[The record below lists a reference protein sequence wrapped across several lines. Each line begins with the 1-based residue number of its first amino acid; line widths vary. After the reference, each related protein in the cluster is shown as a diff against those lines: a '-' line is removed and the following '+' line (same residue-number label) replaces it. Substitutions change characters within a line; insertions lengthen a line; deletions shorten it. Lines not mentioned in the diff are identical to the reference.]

1 MNTSFHITLAQE
13 YEEINFSS
21 VLFTLLLQDVTEDW
35 LGYIVVRGVTNRHR
49 IKGAYKT
56 PKIA

>member
-35 LGYIVVRGVTNRHR
+35 LGYIVVTPLTNRHR
-49 IKGAYKT
+49 IKGA
-56 PKIA
+56 